1 MNIYVYTLIASGCLT
16 PSCRFGFHLVPFPFG
31 FKNLLF
37 NILWYRQLNDEI
49 SVFIYQN
56 CLLIFISK
64 EEHLRTQNSDWQLFL
79 FLIYHIPYII
89 KNFNFTFQQFDYA
102 VPKMWFSFFVFITL
116 GVHCISWIYKLMS
129 LGKFSAIISSV
140 FLLP

>member
-1 MNIYVYTLIASGCLT
+1 MYIHWL
-16 PSCRFGFHLVPFPFG
+16 HLVVLLLLVDSVSIWCHFPLDLRTYFSISYG
-31 FKNLLF
+31 TDSLMMKYLF
-37 NILWYRQLNDEI
+37 LSIK
-49 SVFIYQN
+49 N
-56 CLLIFISK
+56 CLLIFISE